1 MSHPNHV
8 TKQKKH
14 PAELHTTICRALQ
27 NKCMFPAILVL
38 HLKDWVLQINAH
50 LNKSCETFNKGQYRL
65 PSLEH
70 LVQLCFKMDETI
82 LFSIL
87 LASPDI

>member
-1 MSHPNHV
+1 ME
-8 TKQKKH
+8 KH
-14 PAELHTTICRALQ
+14 PVELHTTICRALQ

-38 HLKDWVLQINAH
+38 HLNDWVLQINTH
-50 LNKSCETFNKGQYRL
+50 LNISCETLNKGQNRL

-87 LASPDI
+87 LASRDI

>member
-1 MSHPNHV
+1 MSQNR
-8 TKQKKH
+8 KKH

-50 LNKSCETFNKGQYRL
+50 LNKACETFNKGQHRL